1 MWVVSPHGK
10 PGSHGTGGVCHSMKT
25 SPKLTGPPLQAGVD
39 GLAEGNQLG

>member
-1 MWVVSPHGK
+1 MGGESPWK
-10 PGSHGTGGVCHSMKT
+10 TRVHGTGGVCHSMKT